1 LSRWVVKVKVT
12 EISFKPYT
20 YELLRTIGD
29 VNLPEGVN
37 EGSELAVFVHTDEG
51 VTGCSVGAGNA
62 DQTLPALA
70 DLVVGSDPRSVRS
83 IWNRMTAR
91 AFKAGNHGPM
101 SAGIS
106 AIDRALWDLRA
117 KLHEVPLWKE
127 LGGSGKPVRA
137 YASGLDTPL
146 SDEEL
151 YKFYADFAAK
161 GVTAGKLKVGRD
173 ADEDERRL
181 RVMIEALSSNGG
193 RAQLI
198 IDANEFWSPKQ
209 AIQRVARLEKHFDFL
224 WVEEPV
230 PRQNFDGLRR
240 VSEGVRAPIATGE
253 NFTDPQEFV
262 PLFQHGAGDVIQ
274 VASHN
279 SGFTGAGIVAD
290 MAAAFDRPVVTGP
303 DVGNSMAHLSS
314 TWKHHVMME
323 VFEMGREAALVNPMQ
338 IEEGCIVL
346 NNTPGAGIE
355 FDEKYLASHGSST
368 KPRKML
374 ATVYGRAEDAG
385 LLG

>member
-1 LSRWVVKVKVT
+1 MKVT

-51 VTGCSVGAGNA
+51 VTGCSVGVGNA

-117 KLHEVPLWKE
+117 KLHGVPLWKE

-151 YKFYADFAAK
+151 YKFYASFAAK

-173 ADEDERRL
+173 ADEDERRI

-303 DVGNSMAHLSS
+303 DVGNSIAHLSS

-338 IEEGCIVL
+338 IEDGCIVL
-346 NNTPGAGIE
+346 TNTPGAGIE
-355 FDEKYLASHGSST
+355 FDEKYLASHGLST
-368 KPRKML
+368 KPKKML

>member
-1 LSRWVVKVKVT
+1 MKVT
-12 EISFKPYT
+12 EISFRPYT
-20 YELLRTIGD
+20 YELLRKIGD
-29 VNLPEGVN
+29 VNLPEGVS

-51 VTGCSVGAGNA
+51 VTGCSVGVGNA

-70 DLVVGSDPRSVRS
+70 DLVVGADPRSVRS

-117 KLHEVPLWKE
+117 KLHGVPLWKE

-137 YASGLDTPL
+137 YASGLDSPL

-151 YKFYADFAAK
+151 YKFYAGFAAK

-173 ADEDERRL
+173 ADADERRL

-230 PRQNFDGLRR
+230 PRQNFEGLRR

-279 SGFTGAGIVAD
+279 SGLTGAGMVAD

-303 DVGNSMAHLSS
+303 DVVNSMAHLSS

-323 VFEMGREAALVNPMQ
+323 VFEMGREAALVNPM
-338 IEEGCIVL
+338 EVEDGCVVL

-355 FDEKYLASHGSST
+355 FDEKYLASHGPSD
-368 KPRKML
+368 KPKKML

>member
-1 LSRWVVKVKVT
+1 MKVT
-12 EISFKPYT
+12 EISFRPYT
-20 YELLRTIGD
+20 YELLRKIGD
-29 VNLPEGVN
+29 VNLPEGVS

-51 VTGCSVGAGNA
+51 VTGCSVGVGNA

-70 DLVVGSDPRSVRS
+70 DLVIGSDPRSVRS

-117 KLHEVPLWKE
+117 KLHGVPLWKE

-137 YASGLDTPL
+137 YASGLDSPL

-151 YKFYADFAAK
+151 YKFYAGFAAK

-173 ADEDERRL
+173 AEADERRL

-230 PRQNFDGLRR
+230 PRQNFEGLRR

-323 VFEMGREAALVNPMQ
+323 VFEMGREAALINPM
-338 IEEGCIVL
+338 EVEDGCVVL

-355 FDEKYLASHGSST
+355 FDEKYLASHGPSD
-368 KPRKML
+368 KPKKML

>member
-1 LSRWVVKVKVT
+1 MKVT

-51 VTGCSVGAGNA
+51 VTGCSVGAGSA
-62 DQTLPALA
+62 EQTLPALT
-70 DLVVGSDPRSVRS
+70 DLVIGSDSRSVRS

-117 KLHEVPLWKE
+117 KLHGVPLWKE

-151 YKFYADFAAK
+151 YKFYAGFAEK

-173 ADEDERRL
+173 VDEDERRI

-338 IEEGCIVL
+338 IEDGCIVL

-355 FDEKYLASHGSST
+355 FDEKYLASHGPST
-368 KPRKML
+368 KPKKML

>member
-1 LSRWVVKVKVT
+1 VVNVKVT

-51 VTGCSVGAGNA
+51 VTGCSVGAGSA
-62 DQTLPALA
+62 EQTLPALT
-70 DLVVGSDPRSVRS
+70 DLVIGSDPRSVRS

-106 AIDRALWDLRA
+106 AIDRALWDVRA

-173 ADEDERRL
+173 ADEDERRI
-181 RVMIEALSSNGG
+181 RVMIEALSSSGG

-338 IEEGCIVL
+338 IEDGCIVL

-355 FDEKYLASHGSST
+355 FDEKYLASHGPST
-368 KPRKML
+368 KPKKML

>member
-1 LSRWVVKVKVT
+1 MKVT

-51 VTGCSVGAGNA
+51 VTGCSVGVGNA

-117 KLHEVPLWKE
+117 KLHDVPLWKE

-146 SDEEL
+146 SDDEL
-151 YKFYADFAAK
+151 YKFYAGFAAK

-173 ADEDERRL
+173 ADEDERRI
-181 RVMIEALSSNGG
+181 RVMIEALSSSGG
-193 RAQLI
+193 RPQLI

-338 IEEGCIVL
+338 IEDGCIVL

-355 FDEKYLASHGSST
+355 FDEKYLASHGPST
-368 KPRKML
+368 KPKKML

>member
-1 LSRWVVKVKVT
+1 MKVT
-12 EISFKPYT
+12 EISFRPYT
-20 YELLRTIGD
+20 YELLRKIGD
-29 VNLPEGVN
+29 VNLPEGVS

-51 VTGCSVGAGNA
+51 VTGCSVGVGNA

-70 DLVVGSDPRSVRS
+70 DLVIGSDPRSVRS

-91 AFKAGNHGPM
+91 AFKSGNHGPM

-117 KLHEVPLWKE
+117 KLHGVPLWKE

-137 YASGLDTPL
+137 YASGLDSPL

-151 YKFYADFAAK
+151 YKFYAGFAAK

-173 ADEDERRL
+173 ADADERRL

-230 PRQNFDGLRR
+230 PRQNFEGLRR

-279 SGFTGAGIVAD
+279 SGFTGAGMVAD

-323 VFEMGREAALVNPMQ
+323 VFEMGREAALVNPM
-338 IEEGCIVL
+338 EVEDGCVVL
-346 NNTPGAGIE
+346 SNTPGAGIE
-355 FDEKYLASHGSST
+355 FDEKYLASHGPST
-368 KPRKML
+368 KPKKML

>member
-1 LSRWVVKVKVT
+1 MKVT
-12 EISFKPYT
+12 EISFRPYT
-20 YELLRTIGD
+20 YELLRKIGD
-29 VNLPEGVN
+29 VNLPEGVS

-51 VTGCSVGAGNA
+51 VTGCSVGVGNA

-70 DLVVGSDPRSVRS
+70 DLVIGSDPRSVRS

-117 KLHEVPLWKE
+117 KLHGVPLWKE

-137 YASGLDTPL
+137 YASGLDSPL

-151 YKFYADFAAK
+151 YKFYAGFAAK

-173 ADEDERRL
+173 AEADERRL
-181 RVMIEALSSNGG
+181 RVMIEALSSTGG

-230 PRQNFDGLRR
+230 PRQNFEGLRR

-279 SGFTGAGIVAD
+279 SGFTGAGMVAD

-323 VFEMGREAALVNPMQ
+323 VFEMGREAALVNPM
-338 IEEGCIVL
+338 EVEDGCVVL

-355 FDEKYLASHGSST
+355 FDEKYLASHGPSD
-368 KPRKML
+368 KPKKML

>member
-1 LSRWVVKVKVT
+1 MKVT
-12 EISFKPYT
+12 EISFRPYT
-20 YELLRTIGD
+20 YELLRKIGD
-29 VNLPEGVN
+29 VNLPEGVS

-70 DLVVGSDPRSVRS
+70 DFVIGSDPRSVRS

-137 YASGLDTPL
+137 YASGLDSPL

-151 YKFYADFAAK
+151 YKFYAGFAAK

-173 ADEDERRL
+173 AEADERRL

-230 PRQNFDGLRR
+230 PRQNFEGLRR

-355 FDEKYLASHGSST
+355 FDEKYLASHGPST
-368 KPRKML
+368 KPKKML

>member
-1 LSRWVVKVKVT
+1 VKVT

-37 EGSELAVFVHTDEG
+37 EGSELAVYVHTDEG

-62 DQTLPALA
+62 EQTLPALT
-70 DLVVGSDPRSVRS
+70 DLVIGSDPRSVRS
-83 IWNRMTAR
+83 IWNRMTTR

-106 AIDRALWDLRA
+106 AIDRALWDVRA
-117 KLHEVPLWKE
+117 KLHDVPLWKE

-151 YKFYADFAAK
+151 YKFYASFAAK

-173 ADEDERRL
+173 ADEDERRI

-355 FDEKYLASHGSST
+355 FDEKYLASHGPST
-368 KPRKML
+368 KPKKML

>member
-1 LSRWVVKVKVT
+1 VVNVKVT

-37 EGSELAVFVHTDEG
+37 EGFELAVFVHTDEG
-51 VTGCSVGAGNA
+51 VTGCSVGVGNA

-117 KLHEVPLWKE
+117 KLHDVPLWKE

-151 YKFYADFAAK
+151 YKFYAGFAAK

-173 ADEDERRL
+173 ADEDERRI

-209 AIQRVARLEKHFDFL
+209 AIQRVARLEKHFEFL

-303 DVGNSMAHLSS
+303 DVGNSIAHLSS

-355 FDEKYLASHGSST
+355 FDEKYLASHGPST
-368 KPRKML
+368 KPKKML

>member
-1 LSRWVVKVKVT
+1 MKVT

-51 VTGCSVGAGNA
+51 VTGCSVGVGNA

-106 AIDRALWDLRA
+106 AIDRALWDVRA
-117 KLHEVPLWKE
+117 KLHDVPLWKE

-146 SDEEL
+146 SDDEL
-151 YKFYADFAAK
+151 YKFYAGFAAK

-173 ADEDERRL
+173 ADEDERRI

-230 PRQNFDGLRR
+230 PRQNFEGLRR

-323 VFEMGREAALVNPMQ
+323 VFEMGREAALVNPM
-338 IEEGCIVL
+338 EVEDGCVVL

-355 FDEKYLASHGSST
+355 FDEKYLASHGPST
-368 KPRKML
+368 KPKKML

>member
-1 LSRWVVKVKVT
+1 VVKVKVT

-62 DQTLPALA
+62 EQTLPALT
-70 DLVVGSDPRSVRS
+70 DLVIGSDPRSVRS

-106 AIDRALWDLRA
+106 AIDRALWDVRA
-117 KLHEVPLWKE
+117 KLHDVPLWKE

-151 YKFYADFAAK
+151 YKFYASFAAK
-161 GVTAGKLKVGRD
+161 GVTAGKLKVGRH
-173 ADEDERRL
+173 ADEDERRI
-181 RVMIEALSSNGG
+181 RVMIEALSSSGG

-338 IEEGCIVL
+338 IEDGCIVL

-355 FDEKYLASHGSST
+355 FDEKYLASHGPST
-368 KPRKML
+368 KPKKML

>member
-1 LSRWVVKVKVT
+1 MKVT
-12 EISFKPYT
+12 EISFRPYT
-20 YELLRTIGD
+20 YELLRKIGD
-29 VNLPEGVN
+29 VNLPEGVS

-51 VTGCSVGAGNA
+51 VTGCSVGVGNA

-70 DLVVGSDPRSVRS
+70 DLVIGSDPRSVRS

-91 AFKAGNHGPM
+91 AFKSGNHGPM

-117 KLHEVPLWKE
+117 KLHGVPLWKE

-137 YASGLDTPL
+137 YASGLDSPL

-151 YKFYADFAAK
+151 YKFYASFAAK

-181 RVMIEALSSNGG
+181 RVMIEALSSTGG

-209 AIQRVARLEKHFDFL
+209 AIQRVSRLEKHFDFL

-230 PRQNFDGLRR
+230 PRQNFEGLRR

-279 SGFTGAGIVAD
+279 SGFTGAGMVAD

-323 VFEMGREAALVNPMQ
+323 VFEMGREAALVNPM
-338 IEEGCIVL
+338 EVEDGCVVL

-355 FDEKYLASHGSST
+355 FDEKYLASHGPSD
-368 KPRKML
+368 KPKKML

>member
-1 LSRWVVKVKVT
+1 MKVT

-51 VTGCSVGAGNA
+51 VTGCSVGVGNA

-117 KLHEVPLWKE
+117 KLHVVPLWKE

-146 SDEEL
+146 SDDEL
-151 YKFYADFAAK
+151 YKFYAGFAAK

-173 ADEDERRL
+173 ADEDERRI

-303 DVGNSMAHLSS
+303 DVGNSIAHLSS

-338 IEEGCIVL
+338 IEDGCIVL

-355 FDEKYLASHGSST
+355 FDEKYLASHGPST
-368 KPRKML
+368 KPKKML

>member
-1 LSRWVVKVKVT
+1 MVKVKVT
-12 EISFKPYT
+12 EISFRPYT
-20 YELLRTIGD
+20 YELLRKIGD
-29 VNLPEGVN
+29 VNLPEGVS

-70 DLVVGSDPRSVRS
+70 DLVIGSDPRSVRS

-117 KLHEVPLWKE
+117 KLHGVPLWKE

-137 YASGLDTPL
+137 YASGLDSPL

-151 YKFYADFAAK
+151 YKFYAGFAAK

-173 ADEDERRL
+173 ADADERRL

-230 PRQNFDGLRR
+230 PRQNFEGLRR

-303 DVGNSMAHLSS
+303 DVGNSMVHLSS

-323 VFEMGREAALVNPMQ
+323 VFEMGREAALVNPM
-338 IEEGCIVL
+338 EVEDGCVVL

-355 FDEKYLASHGSST
+355 FDEKYLASHGPSD
-368 KPRKML
+368 KPKKML

>member
-1 LSRWVVKVKVT
+1 MKVT

-51 VTGCSVGAGNA
+51 VTGCSVGVGNA

-106 AIDRALWDLRA
+106 AIDRALWDVRA
-117 KLHEVPLWKE
+117 KLHDVPLWKE

-151 YKFYADFAAK
+151 YKFYASFAAK

-173 ADEDERRL
+173 ADEDERRI

-209 AIQRVARLEKHFDFL
+209 AIQRVARLEKHFEFL

-303 DVGNSMAHLSS
+303 DVGNSIAHLSS

-338 IEEGCIVL
+338 IEDGCIVL

-355 FDEKYLASHGSST
+355 FDEKYLASHGPST
-368 KPRKML
+368 KPKKML

>member
-1 LSRWVVKVKVT
+1 MKVT

-51 VTGCSVGAGNA
+51 VTGCSVGAGSA
-62 DQTLPALA
+62 EQTLPALT
-70 DLVVGSDPRSVRS
+70 DLVIGSDPRSVRS

-106 AIDRALWDLRA
+106 AIDRALWDVRA

-151 YKFYADFAAK
+151 YKFYAGFAAK

-173 ADEDERRL
+173 ADEDERRI
-181 RVMIEALSSNGG
+181 RVMIEALSSSGG

-338 IEEGCIVL
+338 IEDGCIVL

-368 KPRKML
+368 KPKKML

>member
-1 LSRWVVKVKVT
+1 MKVT
-12 EISFKPYT
+12 EISFRPYT
-20 YELLRTIGD
+20 YELLRKIGD
-29 VNLPEGVN
+29 VNLPEGVS

-51 VTGCSVGAGNA
+51 VTGCSVGVGNA

-70 DLVVGSDPRSVRS
+70 DLVIGSDPRSVRS

-117 KLHEVPLWKE
+117 KLHGVPLWKE

-137 YASGLDTPL
+137 YASGLDSPL

-151 YKFYADFAAK
+151 YKFYAGFAAK

-173 ADEDERRL
+173 AEADERRL
-181 RVMIEALSSNGG
+181 RVMIEALSSTGG

-230 PRQNFDGLRR
+230 PRQNFEGLRR

-279 SGFTGAGIVAD
+279 SGFTGAGMVAD

-323 VFEMGREAALVNPMQ
+323 VFEMGREAALINPM
-338 IEEGCIVL
+338 EVEDGCVVL

-355 FDEKYLASHGSST
+355 FDEKYLASHGPST
-368 KPRKML
+368 KPKKML

>member
-1 LSRWVVKVKVT
+1 MIVT
-12 EISFKPYT
+12 EISFTPYT
-20 YELLRTIGD
+20 YELNRRVGD
-29 VNLPEGVN
+29 VNLPNGVN
-37 EGSELAVFVHTDEG
+37 EGMELAVFVHTDEG
-51 VTGCSVGAGNA
+51 VTGCCVGVGSAA
-62 DQTLPALA
+62 QTLPMLA
-70 DLVVGSDPRSVRS
+70 DLVIGSDPRSVRS
-83 IWNRMTAR
+83 SWNRMTAR
-91 AFKAGNHGPM
+91 AFKAGLNGPM
-101 SAGIS
+101 AAGIS

-146 SDEEL
+146 NDEDL
-151 YKFYADFAAK
+151 YNFYAGLAAR
-161 GVTAGKLKVGRD
+161 GVTAGKLKVGRN

-198 IDANEFWSPKQ
+198 IDANEWWSPKQ
-209 AIQRVARLEKHFDFL
+209 AIQRVALLEKQFDFL

-230 PRQNFDGLRR
+230 PRRDFEGLRR
-240 VSEGVRAPIATGE
+240 VSEGIRAPVATGE

-262 PLFQHGAGDVIQ
+262 SLFQHGAGDVIQ
-274 VASHN
+274 IASHV

-303 DVGNSMAHLSS
+303 DVGHGIAHLSS

-323 VFEMGREAALVNPMQ
+323 VFDMGREAALLNPMQ
-338 IEEGCIVL
+338 VEDGCIVL
-346 NNTPGAGIE
+346 NKTPGAGIE
-355 FDEKYLASHGSST
+355 FDEKYLATHAPST
-368 KPRKML
+368 RPMKML
-374 ATVYGRAEDAG
+374 GTVYGRAEDAG

>member
-1 LSRWVVKVKVT
+1 VVNVKVT

-51 VTGCSVGAGNA
+51 VTGCSVGAGSA
-62 DQTLPALA
+62 EQTLPALT
-70 DLVVGSDPRSVRS
+70 DLVIGSDPRSVRS

-106 AIDRALWDLRA
+106 AIDRALWDVRA
-117 KLHEVPLWKE
+117 KLHDVPLWKE

-146 SDEEL
+146 SDDEL
-151 YKFYADFAAK
+151 YKFYASFAAK

-173 ADEDERRL
+173 VDEDERRI

-303 DVGNSMAHLSS
+303 DVGNSIAHLSS

-338 IEEGCIVL
+338 IEDGCIVL

-355 FDEKYLASHGSST
+355 FDEKYLASHGPST
-368 KPRKML
+368 KPKKML